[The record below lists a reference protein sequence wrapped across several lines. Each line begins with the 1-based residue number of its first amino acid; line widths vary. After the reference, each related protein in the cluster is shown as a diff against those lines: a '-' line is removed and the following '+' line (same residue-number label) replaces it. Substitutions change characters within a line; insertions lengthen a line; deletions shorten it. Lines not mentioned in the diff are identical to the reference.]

1 MPPTPAWPAL
11 ARRSIT
17 SVHLLMQLGIDH
29 GLSVDTCLR
38 GTDLSPQQ
46 LADAQGEIEA
56 AQELQLIANLLDALP
71 HIANLGQQAGLR
83 YPLTTY
89 GIWGYAL
96 LSSQSIRQAA
106 ELGLRYLD
114 LTFAFSRMRLS
125 EDATWAHL
133 RLDACGL
140 PSALGDFLLQ
150 RDTLAVLVLQREL
163 LGTPLPHCQVRLS
176 MAAPDGPDLFV
187 EQFGLQP
194 EFGCSENRISFHRR
208 FLDLPLPR
216 ANPQTAQL
224 CEAQCQALLAK
235 RQVRSGL
242 AGQLRDRLLATPG
255 RLADME
261 QLAGERAISSRTL
274 RRRLN
279 DEGTCFRLLQ
289 DEVRQALAEEL
300 LASGGLTQAE
310 IAERL
315 GYSEVSN
322 FLHAFKRWKGL
333 TPGQYRKDRQGQW
346 DKSN

>member
-1 MPPTPAWPAL
+1 MTPTPAWP

-17 SVHLLMQLGIDH
+17 SVQLLMQLGIDH
-29 GLSVDTCLR
+29 GLSVDAGLQ
-38 GTDLSPQQ
+38 GTGLCPLQ
-46 LADAQGEIEA
+46 LAQAQGEIDA
-56 AQELQLIANLLDALP
+56 TQELRLITNLLDALP
-71 HIANLGQQAGLR
+71 HVPNLGQQAGLR
-83 YPLTTY
+83 YPLTAY

-114 LTFAFSRMRLS
+114 LTFAFTRMHLS

-133 RLDACGL
+133 HLEASDL
-140 PSALGDFLLQ
+140 PAPLRDFLLQ
-150 RDTLAVLVLQREL
+150 RDAIAVLALQREL
-163 LGTPLPHCQVRLS
+163 LGAPLPNCRIRLR
-176 MAAPDGPDLFV
+176 MAAPDGPNLFS
-187 EQFGLQP
+187 EQFGLHT
-194 EFGCSENRISFHRR
+194 EFDCGEDRISFHRC

-224 CEAQCQALLAK
+224 CEAQCQALLA
-235 RQVRSGL
+235 RHRVRSGL
-242 AGQLRDRLLATPG
+242 PGQVRDRLLATPG

-261 QLAGERAISSRTL
+261 RLAGELGISSRTL

-279 DEGTCFRLLQ
+279 DEGTRFRLLQ
-289 DEVRQALAEEL
+289 DEVRQTLAEEL
-300 LASGGLTQAE
+300 LATGGLTLEE

-333 TPGQYRKDRQGQW
+333 TPGQYLKHRQGQRTT
-346 DKSN
+346 SN